1 MATIGLLKRSE
12 DSTVIIPKSTK
23 KIINKCKAK
32 LAIAIFKIILSLF
45 IFVFSE
51 RKFLLSLLK

>member
-23 KIINKCKAK
+23 KIIARCNAK
-32 LAIAIFKIILSLF
+32 LAIAIFKIILSLLT
-45 IFVFSE
+45 FVFSE